1 MSETW
6 NKAKKIHT
14 LKTLKKWPFTET
26 FSAAT
31 DELRYVMPFVWKFC
45 CDGLA
50 HIKDEAILK
59 GIKKGSVNVDNYIYG
74 IYIINYGIY
83 MFILPM
89 WKNLLKLDEYLIRLM
104 RNTLATLHSPS

>member
-50 HIKDEAILK
+50 HIKYEAILK

-74 IYIINYGIY
+74 IASVHLANVEKLIKVGR
-83 MFILPM
+83 IL
-89 WKNLLKLDEYLIRLM
+89 D
-104 RNTLATLHSPS
+104 